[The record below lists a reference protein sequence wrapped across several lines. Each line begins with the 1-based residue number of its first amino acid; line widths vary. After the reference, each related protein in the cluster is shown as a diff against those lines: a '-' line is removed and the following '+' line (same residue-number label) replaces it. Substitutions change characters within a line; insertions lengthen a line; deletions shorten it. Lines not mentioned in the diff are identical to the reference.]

1 MEIEAIV
8 ETAEV
13 SGNRGIRGNRG
24 NHAGVPDSVP
34 DWGGGKTL
42 QGLTPGGTGGGLV
55 FARARAHSATR
66 SLHWFEESARIIKKP
81 PETTRTGGVARKTFF
96 NLVAPPTREH
106 QETPGN
112 NPDWGSGP
120 KNLF

>member
-1 MEIEAIV
+1 METVEFV
-8 ETAEV
+8 ETAEITLESRTQSRTGV
-13 SGNRGIRGNRG
+13 EINAPGVDPGWNGVGGSCSRGRGRT
-24 NHAGVPDSVP
+24 VR
-34 DWGGGKTL
+34 
-42 QGLTPGGTGGGLV
+42 
-55 FARARAHSATR
+55 RALA
-66 SLHWFEESARIIKKP
+66 LHWFEESARIIKKP
-81 PETTRTGGVARKTFF
+81 PETNRTGGVARKTFF